1 MSSKPA
7 PKNALGPVIKE
18 IRASRGWTLEQVAE
32 RLRSEGWTC
41 SAARL
46 DRIER
51 QKVTVKDFEV
61 FYLCAALETSL
72 DDLWRRL
79 KLSKTSQ

>member
-1 MSSKPA
+1 MSSEPA
-7 PKNALGPVIKE
+7 PKNALGPVIKK
-18 IRASRGWTLEQVAE
+18 IRVSRGWTLEQVAK
-32 RLRSEGWTC
+32 RLRSSGWKC

-51 QKVTVKDFEV
+51 QKVAIKDFEV
-61 FYLCAALETSL
+61 YYLCAALETSQ

-79 KLSKTSQ
+79 KRPKINQ